1 MSKYTTELRF
11 ICETYADLSA
21 SIGGKKVDEIIQL
34 SLPRIFD
41 FNFPIF
47 DEKYREV
54 LETKILKHYY
64 TREIAFETVGLWKLK
79 LNTMLNEIMPYYN
92 KLYESETFKFNP
104 LYDVDVTREHTRDV
118 NGTES
123 DNGSVVEDTQAIS
136 NGESSVNTSSTNGHK
151 DLFSETPQGAL
162 SNVENGEYL
171 TSARIITDT
180 GNINSTETTKDE
192 TSGNR
197 NTKTNNSKNIIN
209 TEDYVETVK
218 GKQGAGSYTDML
230 VKYRDSLINI
240 DMMIINDLSELFF
253 NLW

>member
-1 MSKYTTELRF
+1 MSKYTTEVRF
-11 ICETYADLSA
+11 ICETCADLSA
-21 SIGGKKVDEIIQL
+21 STGGKKVDEIIQL
-34 SLPRIFD
+34 SLPKIFD

-47 DEKYREV
+47 DENYREV

-104 LYDVDVTREHTRDV
+104 LYDVNVTREHTRDV

-123 DNGSVVEDTQAIS
+123 DNGSVIEDTQAIS
-136 NGESSVNTSSTNGHK
+136 NGESSVNTSSTNNHK
-151 DLFSETPQGAL
+151 DLFSETPQGPL

-180 GNINSTETTKDE
+180 GNVNSTGTTKDE

-240 DMMIINDLSELFF
+240 DMMIINELSDLFF

>member
-11 ICETYADLSA
+11 ICETCADLSA
-21 SIGGKKVDEIIQL
+21 SNGGKKVDEIIQL

-41 FNFPIF
+41 FSFPIF

-104 LYDVDVTREHTRDV
+104 LFDVDVTREHTRDV

-136 NGESSVNTSSTNGHK
+136 NGESSVNTSSTNNHK

-171 TSARIITDT
+171 TSARIITET
-180 GNINSTETTKDE
+180 GNVNSTGTTKDE